1 MRLTLD
7 IVAVVAGAVL
17 VVATVLSAVR
27 STVLPRAA
35 QSRIAGTAVKTARGF
50 FRLLAKRSSTYED
63 RDRIM
68 AMLGPVAL
76 LSMLALWLVL
86 LIVGYTLIFLAVTR
100 GSLASAIKL
109 SGASIF
115 TLGTAVDSRLGPSVL
130 TYTEAALGLLI
141 VALLITYFPSIYS
154 AFSRREAGVS
164 LLQVRAGTPPQA
176 TTMLIRFHR
185 IEEPSYRLGEL
196 WRQWEAWF
204 TDIEESHTTF
214 PILVYFRSPQP
225 DRSWVTAAG
234 ALLDGASF
242 WASCVEHPQDPDVQ
256 LCIRAGFLA
265 LRRIADSL
273 KVSYDPDPPAD
284 GPITITRQEW
294 DAAMA
299 EMEAAGMP
307 LKADREQAW
316 IAWKGWRVNYDT
328 VLLLLARRVEA
339 PPAPWVSDRS
349 PILNLQRQARAR
361 ADRTSNGPGRRR
373 RRSLQP
379 PG

>member
-1 MRLTLD
+1 MRLAFD
-7 IVAVVAGAVL
+7 ILALVVGAIL

-35 QSRIAGTAVKTARGF
+35 QSRIAGTAVRAARTF
-50 FRLLAKRSSTYED
+50 FRLRAKHSTTYED

-76 LSMLALWLVL
+76 LSMLAFWLLL

-100 GSLASAIKL
+100 GSLSDAIEL
-109 SGASIF
+109 SGSSIF
-115 TLGTAVDSRLGPSVL
+115 TLGTTVDSRLGPSVL
-130 TYTEAALGLLI
+130 TYSEAALGLLI
-141 VALLITYFPSIYS
+141 VALLITYFPSIYN
-154 AFSRREAGVS
+154 AFTRRETGVS
-164 LLQVRAGTPPQA
+164 LLQVRAGSPPQA

-196 WRQWEAWF
+196 WRQWEGWF

-234 ALLDGASF
+234 ALLDAASF

-265 LRRIADSL
+265 LRRIADSF
-273 KVSYDPDPPAD
+273 KVPYASDPAAD
-284 GPITITRQEW
+284 DRITITRQEW

-307 LKADREQAW
+307 LKADRELAW
-316 IAWKGWRVNYDT
+316 TAWKGWRVNYDT
-328 VLLLLARRVEA
+328 VLLLLARLVEA

-349 PILNLQRQARAR
+349 PIAAVQDQARAR
-361 ADRTSNGPGRRR
+361 AARKAIGPGRGRR
-373 RRSLQP
+373 KSPL
-379 PG
+379 

>member
-1 MRLTLD
+1 MRLAFD
-7 IVAVVAGAVL
+7 ILALVVGAIL

-35 QSRIAGTAVKTARGF
+35 QSRIAGTAVRAARTF
-50 FRLLAKRSSTYED
+50 FRLRAKHSTTYED

-76 LSMLALWLVL
+76 LSMLAFWLLL

-100 GSLASAIKL
+100 GSLSDAIEL
-109 SGASIF
+109 SGSSIF
-115 TLGTAVDSRLGPSVL
+115 TLGTTVDSRLGPSVL
-130 TYTEAALGLLI
+130 TYSEAALGLLI
-141 VALLITYFPSIYS
+141 VALLITYFPSIYN
-154 AFSRREAGVS
+154 AFTRRETGVS
-164 LLQVRAGTPPQA
+164 LLQVRAGSPPQA

-196 WRQWEAWF
+196 WRQWEGWF

-234 ALLDGASF
+234 ALLDAASF

-265 LRRIADSL
+265 LRRIADSF
-273 KVSYDPDPPAD
+273 KVPYASDPAAD
-284 GPITITRQEW
+284 DRITITRQEW
-294 DAAMA
+294 DSAMA

-307 LKADREQAW
+307 LKADRELAW
-316 IAWKGWRVNYDT
+316 TAWKGWRVNYDT
-328 VLLLLARRVEA
+328 VLLLLARLVEA

-349 PILNLQRQARAR
+349 PIAAVQDQARAR
-361 ADRTSNGPGRRR
+361 AARKAIGPGRGRR
-373 RRSLQP
+373 KSPL
-379 PG
+379 